1 MVHCLVCSRLYTS
14 YEVGC
19 GFLCKSIAFWMELAK
34 WNLNRNLFH
43 SLEITRNILLYSD
56 YFINFRVHVTI
67 LIAISICKNDISH
80 DVNFSITISISYMYF
95 CICVNA
101 IKLRRLTILNK
112 IYVYKHL
119 RSLIKKKF
127 QDFMNKIWNRLK
139 IKMWKSFEEKC
150 NSLDPKF
157 ANSI

>member
-1 MVHCLVCSRLYTS
+1 
-14 YEVGC
+14 
-19 GFLCKSIAFWMELAK
+19 MELAK

-127 QDFMNKIWNRLK
+127 QDIMNKIWNRLK
-139 IKMWKSFEEKC
+139 IKM
-150 NSLDPKF
+150 
-157 ANSI
+157 